1 MKKYNVFY
9 LWVVEKEGYSFIC
22 ERVSGNYYKE
32 VLKKE
37 DIIVGES
44 DKVRSLTKYYP
55 ILAIATYKN
64 GQILNPLMLTKKD
77 ILLKYIELNQNVKDK
92 RIDVDDFLK
101 KQQEELEGL
110 KVLAKECPELAR
122 KYSLEKLQ
130 EAGILDENGDLKEPY
145 NESITKKSDIDI
157 AVDMWETY
165 VDSKKDDIPNIPI
178 INARELH
185 KQKTLDKK

>member
-22 ERVSGNYYKE
+22 ERISGNYYKE
-32 VLKKE
+32 VLTKE
-37 DIIVGES
+37 DIRTENN

-130 EAGILDENGDLKEPY
+130 EAGILDENCDLKEPY
-145 NESITKKSDIDI
+145 NESITKKL
-157 AVDMWETY
+157 Y
-165 VDSKKDDIPNIPI
+165 KK
-178 INARELH
+178 
-185 KQKTLDKK
+185 

>member
-9 LWVVEKEGYSFIC
+9 LWVVEKDGHKFIC
-22 ERVSGNYYKE
+22 ERIYDNRYKE
-32 VLKKE
+32 VLTKE
-37 DIIVGES
+37 DVTAEEN
-44 DKVRSLTKYYP
+44 DKVKSLTRCYS
-55 ILAIATYKN
+55 ILEIATYKN

-77 ILLKYIELNQNVKDK
+77 ILLKYIEINQNVIDK
-92 RIDVDDFLK
+92 RTDINEFLK

-110 KVLAKECPELAR
+110 QILAKECPELAR

-145 NESITKKSDIDI
+145 NELVTKKSDIDI
-157 AVDMWETY
+157 AVDMWQEY
-165 VDSKKDDIPNIPI
+165 VEEHKDDMPDIPI
-178 INARELH
+178 INAKELH